1 MQVQLLEQEPPLW
14 PEQLSKELFSLREGV
29 CDGRSE
35 ARLPTSPEMR
45 AQYGNEAC
53 TCSMSL
59 LCASSRCE
67 RCGASWRECRCVA
80 RVKNIASARVRALK
94 FSQAPRAHDTQ
105 RRPDD
110 CQYMAAAGSASQ
122 ESNRESAAWHSHSR
136 PRRKST
142 AAADSAVGQRHIVA
156 VRMYALAA
164 RPLQAARG

>member
-1 MQVQLLEQEPPLW
+1 MQVQLLEQELPLW

-80 RVKNIASARVRALK
+80 RVKNIATVRVRALK
-94 FSQAPRAHDTQ
+94 FHKRHVLMTHKDDPTTASIWQLPG
-105 RRPDD
+105 RR
-110 CQYMAAAGSASQ
+110 
-122 ESNRESAAWHSHSR
+122 
-136 PRRKST
+136 RRKATEKVQPGTHT
-142 AAADSAVGQRHIVA
+142 AGLVANALRQRIVRS
-156 VRMYALAA
+156 VKGTLW
-164 RPLQAARG
+164 P